1 MGNICVSREKTPKP
15 SSKNERTHRS
25 LKGRESAGEM
35 KERGGLGS
43 KTADNPLQGV
53 SAKKNEPAKSGN
65 VKAKT
70 AQFQKESEAETAA
83 AAKLSSASNEDLAA
97 EKQKAAAEKAAA
109 EKAKEEAEKIA
120 LEEKA
125 AAEKAAAEKMAAEK
139 AAAEKKAAEEKAAAE
154 KKAAEEKAAA
164 EKKAA
169 EEKAAAE
176 KKAAEEK
183 AVAAERAAKDEAEK
197 AGIAKLSAKPKPE
210 AAKGGKNSKSGKKK
224 RKFKVKG
231 KKGGKIGGL
240 MAGMNLNAMLAG
252 GPPGMM
258 GRPRP
263 KSKETITEA
272 DKKESALEPE
282 KLDHLTV
289 NRPKVSGRRK
299 STKKRQSSTLKK
311 FNADETAWTT
321 GTM

>member
-125 AAEKAAAEKMAAEK
+125 AAEKAAAEKMAA
-139 AAAEKKAAEEKAAAE
+139 
-154 KKAAEEKAAA
+154 EKAAA